1 MLSNEISKRYGAD
14 GLPPFSVNVHFTG
27 SAGQSFGAFLAQGV
41 SFTLDECLTLQ
52 DGILDELCS
61 PLIRAREIDDLVL
74 EQRHNDCDKHP
85 ERADLVP
92 AARMTR

>member
-1 MLSNEISKRYGAD
+1 MESLPLTRRCVSLRALRPSNRIPYENKVS
-14 GLPPFSVNVHFTG
+14 L
-27 SAGQSFGAFLAQGV
+27 GQMESGIGDCDPDEWIDLILGV

-74 EQRHNDCDKHP
+74 EQQD
-85 ERADLVP
+85 EAS
-92 AARMTR
+92 